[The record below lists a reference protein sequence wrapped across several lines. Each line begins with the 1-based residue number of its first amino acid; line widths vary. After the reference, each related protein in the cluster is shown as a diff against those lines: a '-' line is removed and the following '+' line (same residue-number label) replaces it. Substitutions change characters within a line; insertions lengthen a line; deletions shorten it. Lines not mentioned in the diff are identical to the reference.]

1 MDIQQ
6 LLALFTFVLVSTASP
21 GPNNIMLMTSGANIG
36 FLRTVPHMLGI
47 VFGFS
52 FMVLLVGVGL
62 MGLFQLYP
70 VLHQV
75 LNIACIAYLF
85 YLALKIARA
94 QPGSQNAEYQPM
106 SFFAAVNFQW
116 INPKAW
122 TMAITAVSV
131 YNTLNNWQGVL
142 IVSLMFG
149 LVNMPSTTLWTYA
162 GQKLQIWL
170 NSPLRV
176 KWFNYSMAGLLI
188 LSIAPM
194 MF

>member
-36 FLRTVPHMLGI
+36 FLRTVPHMLGV

-94 QPGSQNAEYQPM
+94 QPGSQNTEYQPM

-149 LVNMPSTTLWTYA
+149 LVNMPSATLWTYA

-170 NSPLRV
+170 NSPRRV
-176 KWFNYSMAGLLI
+176 KGFNYSMSGLLV

>member
-75 LNIACIAYLF
+75 LNIACISYLF

-176 KWFNYSMAGLLI
+176 KWFNYSMAGLLV

>member
-36 FLRTVPHMLGI
+36 FLRTVPHMFGV

-70 VLHQV
+70 ILHQV

-94 QPGSQNAEYQPM
+94 QPGSQNIEYQPM

-149 LVNMPSTTLWTYA
+149 LVNMPSATLWTYA

-170 NSPLRV
+170 NSPRRV
-176 KWFNYSMAGLLI
+176 KWFNYSMAGLLV

>member
-176 KWFNYSMAGLLI
+176 KWFNYSMAGLLV

-194 MF
+194 IF

>member
-1 MDIQQ
+1 
-6 LLALFTFVLVSTASP
+6 
-21 GPNNIMLMTSGANIG
+21 MLMTSGANIG
-36 FLRTVPHMLGI
+36 FLRTVPHMLGV

-106 SFFAAVNFQW
+106 SFLAAVNFQW

-149 LVNMPSTTLWTYA
+149 LVNMPSATLWTYA

-176 KWFNYSMAGLLI
+176 KWFNYSMAGLLV

>member
-36 FLRTVPHMLGI
+36 FLRTVPHMLGV

-62 MGLFQLYP
+62 MSLFQLYP

-106 SFFAAVNFQW
+106 SFFTAVNFQW

-149 LVNMPSTTLWTYA
+149 LVNMPSATLWIYA

-176 KWFNYSMAGLLI
+176 KWFNYSMAGLLV

>member
-106 SFFAAVNFQW
+106 SFLAACYFQW

-149 LVNMPSTTLWTYA
+149 LVNMPSATLWTYA

-170 NSPLRV
+170 DSPLRV
-176 KWFNYSMAGLLI
+176 KWFNYSMAGLLV

>member
-36 FLRTVPHMLGI
+36 FLRTVPHMLGV

-142 IVSLMFG
+142 IVSLMFS
-149 LVNMPSTTLWTYA
+149 LVNMPSATLWTYA
-162 GQKLQIWL
+162 GQKLKIWL

-176 KWFNYSMAGLLI
+176 KWFNYSMAGLLV

>member
-36 FLRTVPHMLGI
+36 FLRTIPHMLGI

-75 LNIACIAYLF
+75 LNIACISYLF

-176 KWFNYSMAGLLI
+176 KWFNYSMAGLLV

>member
-36 FLRTVPHMLGI
+36 FLRTVPHMLGV

-149 LVNMPSTTLWTYA
+149 LVNMPSATLWTYA

-170 NSPLRV
+170 NSPRRV
-176 KWFNYSMAGLLI
+176 KWFNYSMAGLLV

-194 MF
+194 VF

>member
-75 LNIACIAYLF
+75 LNLACIAYLF

>member
-6 LLALFTFVLVSTASP
+6 LIALFTFVLVSTASP

-36 FLRTVPHMLGI
+36 FLRTVPHMLGV

-142 IVSLMFG
+142 IVSLMFS
-149 LVNMPSTTLWTYA
+149 LVNMPSATLWTYA

-176 KWFNYSMAGLLI
+176 KWFNYSMAGLLV

>member
-6 LLALFTFVLVSTASP
+6 LLALFTFVLISTASP

-36 FLRTVPHMLGI
+36 FLRTVPHMLGV

-52 FMVLLVGVGL
+52 FMVLLVGLGL
-62 MGLFQLYP
+62 MSLFKLYP
-70 VLHQV
+70 VLHQL
-75 LNIACIAYLF
+75 LNIACITYLF
-85 YLALKIARA
+85 YLAFKIARS
-94 QPGSQNAEYQPM
+94 QPGSSDAEYQPM
-106 SFFAAVNFQW
+106 SFLAASYFQW

-131 YNTLNNWQGVL
+131 YNSLNNWQGVL

-149 LVNMPSTTLWTYA
+149 LVNMPSATLWIYA

-176 KWFNYSMAGLLI
+176 KWFNYSMSTLLV
-188 LSIAPM
+188 LSVVPM
-194 MF
+194 ML

>member
-36 FLRTVPHMLGI
+36 FLRTVPHMLGV

-131 YNTLNNWQGVL
+131 YNTLNNWQGVI

-149 LVNMPSTTLWTYA
+149 LVNMPSATLWTYA

-176 KWFNYSMAGLLI
+176 KWFNYSMAGLLV